1 MAQNEIKENTTV
13 VDINKRQNISDHLAN
28 ERTFLAWIRTG
39 VGIMAFGFV
48 VVKFS
53 LFIKQLSAILGKEVI
68 VHQKGHSAAAGI
80 ILVALGSLTTIL
92 SYVRYN
98 QTEKKLTSG
107 VYQQSSLL
115 IGMMTIL
122 IFAISLFLIYY
133 LVEST

>member
-1 MAQNEIKENTTV
+1 
-13 VDINKRQNISDHLAN
+13 
-28 ERTFLAWIRTG
+28 
-39 VGIMAFGFV
+39 MAFGFV

-68 VHQKGHSAAAGI
+68 VHQQGHSAAAGI

-107 VYQQSSLL
+107 VYQQTSLL

>member
-1 MAQNEIKENTTV
+1 MAKNEQEEKPAV
-13 VDINKRQNISDHLAN
+13 ADINKRQNVSDHLAN

-68 VHQKGHSAAAGI
+68 LPQKGYSAVAGI
-80 ILVALGSLTTIL
+80 VLVALGSLTTVFSFL
-92 SYVRYN
+92 RYN
-98 QTEKKLTSG
+98 QTEKKLASG
-107 VYQQSSLL
+107 IYQQSSLL
-115 IGMMTIL
+115 IAVMTIL